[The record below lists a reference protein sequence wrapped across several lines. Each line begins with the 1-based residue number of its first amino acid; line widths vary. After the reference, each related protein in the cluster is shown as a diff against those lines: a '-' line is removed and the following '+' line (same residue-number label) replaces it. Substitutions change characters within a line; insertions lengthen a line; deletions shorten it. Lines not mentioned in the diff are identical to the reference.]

1 MKKLLNAKVC
11 NGNPTPTYMK
21 TAEFIEYAKLNHSIT
36 DVSLFYFAQKTAGDL
51 RNNGQKYVN
60 SII

>member
-11 NGNPTPTYMK
+11 NGSPTPTYMK

-36 DVSLFYFAQKTAGDL
+36 DVSLL
-51 RNNGQKYVN
+51 
-60 SII
+60 